1 MDFSEYKG
9 IYVIGALLEGR
20 IQKVTG
26 ELVGQAR
33 KLADTLQDK
42 VYVILIGGQLTDSA
56 ENLIPLGANTVYV
69 MTNPH
74 LAHYDGMAYQKA
86 LAGFLKGK
94 KADTIIFAATPQ
106 GRDLAPRLAAEL
118 VCGVTADV
126 TELGTDAEKKLVI
139 WSRPAMDGNIMA
151 DIISPEYRPQ
161 VGTVRPGIFK
171 LPVPDASRTGT
182 VEQVPV
188 QLTEEDLGTIL
199 LESIKSEE
207 EGNSLETA
215 KIVVA
220 GGRGFRNQEE
230 WQMVHELAK
239 LLGATV
245 GCSRP
250 ISELGWEPHSR
261 QIGQT
266 GKGTAPKVYIALG
279 ISGAMQHMC
288 AVNAD
293 IVVAVNK
300 DAKAPI
306 MESADYAVVA
316 DLKDFLP
323 ALIRKIA
330 SLKENKD

>member
-1 MDFSEYKG
+1 MDFSDYKG
-9 IYVIGALLEGR
+9 IYVVGALLDGH

-33 KLADTLQDK
+33 KLADALQDR
-42 VYVILIGGQLTDSA
+42 VYVILLGRELTDEPES
-56 ENLIPLGANTVYV
+56 LISYGADTVYV
-69 MTNPH
+69 MTDPH
-74 LAHYDGMAYQKA
+74 LAHYDGMAYQKV
-86 LAGFLKGK
+86 LADFLKDK

-118 VCGVTADV
+118 ICGVTADV
-126 TELGTDAEKKLVI
+126 TELGTDTEKGLVI

-171 LPVPDASRTGT
+171 LPKSDASRTGT
-182 VEQVPV
+182 VEKIPV
-188 QLTEEDLGTIL
+188 QLTDEDLGTIL
-199 LESIKSEE
+199 LECIKSEE
-207 EGNSLETA
+207 GDNPLETA
-215 KIVVA
+215 KVVVA
-220 GGRGFRNQEE
+220 GGRGFRTREE
-230 WQMVHELAK
+230 WEQVHTLAK
-239 LLGATV
+239 LLGAAV

-250 ISELGWEPHSR
+250 ISEMGWEPHSR

-279 ISGAMQHMC
+279 VSGAMQHMC

-293 IVVAVNK
+293 IIVAINK
-300 DAKAPI
+300 DPNAPI
-306 MESADYAVVA
+306 MEIADYAVVA

-323 ALIRKIA
+323 ALIRKITA
-330 SLKENKD
+330 LKENKD